1 MWGWFLYFSI
11 QVRYGLKHTY
21 IKENNILQYIYF
33 NSFLAV
39 FTTKMKTITFYN
51 HSTNILIHIIIKC
64 NLTFNSIQRLGW
76 DYRQY
81 PVPISFV
88 NFRFN
93 SPFSD
98 EYSTGK
104 FLVQRRQVKKKGS
117 INQFFFLFTFLG
129 SIVFFLYTI
138 LLYSKFIVYFFDGD
152 RVFF

>member
-1 MWGWFLYFSI
+1 M
-11 QVRYGLKHTY
+11 KHTSY

-88 NFRFN
+88 NFRWVFDRKIFSSKETSKKKRINQSIFFYIHFFRFN
-93 SPFSD
+93 S
-98 EYSTGK
+98 
-104 FLVQRRQVKKKGS
+104 
-117 INQFFFLFTFLG
+117 
-129 SIVFFLYTI
+129 FFLYTI
-138 LLYSKFIVYFFDGD
+138 LLCSKFIVYFFDGD